1 MLQGYF
7 KLRQK
12 RDDRGDGGDVEE
24 GINMINKQLIENRI
38 HNFLGYGNLDSHI
51 WFIGMEEGGN
61 DDEDDLKNRF
71 LRTNNKRV
79 VDIQDGTK
87 DIKVHSKWFSQEK
100 PPLQRTWSKL
110 IRILLV
116 LNSEKGDDREKIR
129 EFQKNC
135 FARKDSNHCI
145 LELMPLP
152 CKSTKDKD
160 WHYGKYG
167 IDYLKTRKEYL
178 EEITRK
184 RIILF
189 KEIINQNNPETVI
202 FYSFTYKNKWE
213 EIIGYSFEKILFPSL
228 NNDKYIYFH
237 DSAKTKY
244 FVIPHPT
251 ARGYTNDDW
260 NKIAEKIRNKFKI
273 SVLRP

>member
-1 MLQGYF
+1 
-7 KLRQK
+7 
-12 RDDRGDGGDVEE
+12 
-24 GINMINKQLIENRI
+24 MINKQLIENRI
-38 HNFLGYGNLDSHI
+38 DNFLGYGNLDSDI
-51 WFIGMEEGGN
+51 WFIGMEEGLG
-61 DDEDDLKNRF
+61 DEKTLEKRF

-79 VDIQDGTK
+79 VDIQD
-87 DIKVHSKWFSQEK
+87 DIKGITDHEIWFSENLRIQ
-100 PPLQRTWSKL
+100 PTWSKL

-116 LNSEKGDDREKIR
+116 LNSEEGDDREKIR

-160 WHYGKYG
+160 WVYHKLCD
-167 IDYLKTRKEYL
+167 IPYLKTREEYFDR
-178 EEITRK
+178 IMPK
-184 RIILF
+184 RIDLF
-189 KEIINQNNPETVI
+189 EKLLKEENNPQTVI

-213 EIIGYSFEKILFPSL
+213 EIIGCSFQITSR
-228 NNDKYIYFH
+228 NNDNYIYFH

-251 ARGYTNDDW
+251 ARGYTNGDW
-260 NKIAEKIRNKFKI
+260 NEIAGKIRDKI
-273 SVLRP
+273 